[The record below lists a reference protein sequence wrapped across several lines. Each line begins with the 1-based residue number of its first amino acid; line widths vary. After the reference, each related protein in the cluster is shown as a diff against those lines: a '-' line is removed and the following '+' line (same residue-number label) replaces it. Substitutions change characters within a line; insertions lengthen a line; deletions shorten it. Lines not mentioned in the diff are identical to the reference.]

1 MEYYTNMRDVLEIY
15 DQDSLNKYFNKC
27 IRIGLDKYP
36 YPRYYYQNEINN
48 PHEDSELSFPYE
60 DNRIIWLSINNS
72 KISLHD
78 KFNKL
83 KILHLKNSNVGKL
96 PYLKNLKYLKAVN
109 SDFILHEK
117 QIIDTINGLELFQI
131 DTTLL
136 NIENRKVINNN
147 KKIILDDI
155 LKRIPTELIN
165 IIVNFV

>member
-1 MEYYTNMRDVLEIY
+1 MEYYTNMRDILHVY
-15 DQDSLNKYFNKC
+15 DQDTLDNFFNKC
-27 IRIGLDKYP
+27 IRIGIDQYP
-36 YPRYYYQNEINN
+36 YPRSFGEQINN
-48 PHEDSELSFPYE
+48 PHEYNELSFPYE
-60 DNRIIWLSINNS
+60 DNKIIWLSIDNS

-109 SDFILHEK
+109 SNYILHEN
-117 QIIDTINGLELFQI
+117 QILRAYNGLELFQV

-147 KKIILDDI
+147 RKIILDDI
-155 LKRIPTELIN
+155 LKRIPIELIN

>member
-1 MEYYTNMRDVLEIY
+1 MEFKTYMRDILHIS
-15 DQDSLNKYFNKC
+15 DQDTLNKFFNNC
-27 IRIGLDKYP
+27 IRIGLLKPQYGIFEQQ
-36 YPRYYYQNEINN
+36 Y
-48 PHEDSELSFPYE
+48 EDSDLSFPYE
-60 DNRIIWLSINNS
+60 DNRIIWLSIENL
-72 KISLHD
+72 KINIHD

-83 KILHLKNSNVGKL
+83 KILDLKNSNVGKL

-109 SDFILHEK
+109 SNYILHEK
-117 QIIDTINGLELFQI
+117 QILRAYNGLELFQV

-147 KKIILDDI
+147 RKIILDDI